1 MDYQHVKRFK
11 AFVERCRAR
20 RFTPLDALADGNC
33 LLWSVKILRDQD
45 WNLEGVDGTSQECL
59 KVIEAMRR
67 QVSQAWRLGKASP
80 ELQQLYYHAYV
91 KDKPGD
97 DMDAGAERSTKTEQL
112 TPPRPKRLCVETIDL
127 DTPPDAIEK
136 QPQNPRRVKQRTRAP
151 NWQQPNPT
159 KYCSNSLF
167 GPNASQEAA
176 ASSHQAQ
183 VQTSA
188 QDRQPPARARDDDAA
203 HAAQQQEEEIPDVDE
218 AEMGQ
223 EKGTEETGEQASK
236 RRRFCQKKAK
246 TEKELNLRKLR
257 QYLGKIGATYGSW
270 LQAHWRQTGSKKA
283 GACSDGLKYT
293 DLQEILVAQ
302 NVEKISCMACKG
314 LLEEVGFCGQ
324 AWTTFSVHADI
335 EQEIDKDAQNGQQE
349 VEEEDDKDKTATD
362 GNGKVCEIALDAMV
376 KKISPYLQA
385 Q

>member
-1 MDYQHVKRFK
+1 
-11 AFVERCRAR
+11 
-20 RFTPLDALADGNC
+20 
-33 LLWSVKILRDQD
+33 VKILRDQD

-136 QPQNPRRVKQRTRAP
+136 QPQNPRRVKQCTRAP